1 MNIKSVLIR
10 SLFVF
15 SLSVFIPTTTQAQND
30 NLQKL
35 AVKRNNG
42 FELRIDKNMSDD
54 DLKKDEADAKKYD
67 FEVSFSGVKRND
79 KKEITAIKIAYKDK
93 NGNSGNYNVA
103 DETPIAP
110 ISIRKQVDARGKGL
124 INITSGTMNGP
135 FGEAFA
141 WNGNGMG
148 NMFNDDMFQGLMEQP
163 FQMKGD
169 FNFEKLEELQKELGE
184 GNGMS
189 RSFIFKDGKMMG
201 DNPDMKLEEEQ
212 IEDDGTVTKKY
223 SDGKGGTMIIKEKNF
238 SSDKEGDLN
247 ELDKM
252 KKENKIQIEK
262 SIKIGDDT
270 KIELEKLKS
279 ELEKTKTDLEKL
291 KSDLN
296 TDKGSKGP
304 KGKK

>member
-1 MNIKSVLIR
+1 MKSLVLKSMFVLST
-10 SLFVF
+10 SLFVP
-15 SLSVFIPTTTQAQND
+15 SISMAQD
-30 NLQKL
+30 SDLQKL
-35 AVKRNNG
+35 AVKQKSG
-42 FELRIDKNMSDD
+42 FELRIDKNMTDA
-54 DLKKDEADAKKYD
+54 DLKKDETDAKKYD
-67 FEVSFSGVKRND
+67 FEVAFSGIKRND

-93 NGNSGNYNVA
+93 NGNSGTYNVA
-103 DETPIAP
+103 DESPISP
-110 ISIRKQVDARGKGL
+110 ISIRKQYDNKGKG
-124 INITSGTMNGP
+124 NISILNGSSNDP
-135 FGEAFA
+135 FGNGFAFG
-141 WNGNGMG
+141 GNGFG
-148 NMFNDDMFQGLMEQP
+148 QMFNNDIFQGLMDQP
-163 FQMKGD
+163 FQMNGD
-169 FNFEKLEELQKELGE
+169 FNFDKLDELKKGLGE

-262 SIKIGDDT
+262 TIKIGDDT
-270 KIELEKLKS
+270 KSELEKLKS

-291 KSDLN
+291 KTDLN
-296 TDKGSKGP
+296 SDKGSKGP

>member
-1 MNIKSVLIR
+1 MNMKSLLIR

-15 SLSVFIPTTTQAQND
+15 SLSLFIPTTTQAQND

-42 FELRIDKNMSDD
+42 FELRIDKNMTDE
-54 DLKKDEADAKKYD
+54 DLKKDEADAKKFD

-103 DETPIAP
+103 DETPIAT
-110 ISIRKQVDARGKGL
+110 ISIKKQVDARGKGL
-124 INITSGTMNGP
+124 INITSGAMNGP
-135 FGEAFA
+135 FGDAFA

-148 NMFNDDMFQGLMEQP
+148 NMFNDDMFQGLLEEP
-163 FQMKGD
+163 FQMNGD
-169 FNFEKLEELQKELGE
+169 FNFEKLEELKKGLGE

-262 SIKIGDDT
+262 TIKIGDDT
-270 KIELEKLKS
+270 KTELEKLKS